1 MRSRAQTA
9 QRGDVLVYDCKL
21 RQRFGKRIEIVL
33 RIRARARNGADVGHE
48 VDLRCLEQVDELAH
62 RPGGMSD
69 SEERICHLSPP
80 VTVHLSLLA
89 FALCRA
95 TRIEPRRTP
104 ARSTFAA

>member
-69 SEERICHLSPP
+69 SEERICHFGSAGHDASLSDGGL
-80 VTVHLSLLA
+80 VQRDA
-89 FALCRA
+89 
-95 TRIEPRRTP
+95 I
-104 ARSTFAA
+104 RSTPYAGTFHLAA